1 MMLSTHRAP
10 ADVMKA
16 ALMILTGLC
25 MTAIVG
31 CSASEEMVQQH
42 ARQLADK
49 DRQIDSMR
57 TENTGVRQR
66 MIKMEQDNKNLEAR
80 LSESEMK
87 VMTERDRADKAEA
100 ALRSTAAAK
109 PSQPV
114 KETSKEASK
123 VGAKE
128 VPKEGAK
135 EAPKSSPEAS
145 GSYQE
150 AVEWVKARKFDEA
163 IAKFE
168 SLLKGGIG
176 NDLADNC
183 HYWLGEANYAKKQ
196 YQQAIQHLEMVMNYQ
211 KSEKTGDAH
220 YMMGQCY
227 ERLGDKAKAKAEY
240 ETLVKDFPTNAK
252 VQTAKERAAKL

>member
-1 MMLSTHRAP
+1 
-10 ADVMKA
+10 MKA
-16 ALMILTGLC
+16 ALMILTGLG
-25 MTAIVG
+25 MMAVVG

-66 MIKMEQDNKNLEAR
+66 MIKLEQDNKNLEAR

-128 VPKEGAK
+128 VPK
-135 EAPKSSPEAS
+135 SSPEAS

-183 HYWLGEANYAKKQ
+183 HYWMGEANYAKKQ
-196 YQQAIQHLEMVMNYQ
+196 YQEAIKHLEMVMNYQ

>member
-1 MMLSTHRAP
+1 MMLSTHRTF
-10 ADVMKA
+10 DVMKA
-16 ALMILTGLC
+16 ALMILAGLG
-25 MTAIVG
+25 MTAVIG
-31 CSASEEMVQQH
+31 CSGSEEMMQQHVQQ
-42 ARQLADK
+42 LAEK

-100 ALRSTAAAK
+100 ALRSASVK
-109 PSQPV
+109 PEQPV
-114 KETSKEASK
+114 KAIVASASKE
-123 VGAKE
+123 
-128 VPKEGAK
+128 
-135 EAPKSSPEAS
+135 PKSSPEQSA
-145 GSYQE
+145 GYQE
-150 AVEWVKARKFDEA
+150 GLEWVKAKKFDEA
-163 IAKFE
+163 IGKFE
-168 SLLKGGIG
+168 SLLRGGIG

-183 HYWLGEANYAKKQ
+183 HYWLGEADYAKKQ
-196 YQQAIQHLEMVMNYQ
+196 YEPAIKHFEMVMNYP

-227 ERLGDKAKAKAEY
+227 ERLGDKAKAKSEY
-240 ETLVKDFPTNAK
+240 ETVVKDYPTSSR